1 MHVSAHYRP
10 SSGVVGGISAVHPTS
25 RICIKIAKV
34 KSARQLG
41 CVIVSAGLAQN
52 FSALHALATDGIQ
65 RGHMGLHAR
74 NIAVTA
80 GVPLA
85 KVSMVAK
92 KMIEDGNI
100 TAVGAKHIMR
110 DISHTRKRKT
120 IHQ

>member
-1 MHVSAHYRP
+1 MLPEAYAPAAAS
-10 SSGVVGGISAVHPTS
+10 
-25 RICIKIAKV
+25 KV

-92 KMIEDGNI
+92 KMIENGNI
-100 TAVGAKHIMR
+100 TAVGAKHIMH
-110 DISHTRKRKT
+110 DISHTRKRKI